1 MSSTYSSYKFELIGT
16 GEQAGTWGATTNT
29 NVGTT
34 IEQAIGGYV
43 SVTFTGTTKT
53 LTLTNSNAVQDARA
67 LYLDLTGAPGGAA
80 VLEVPAIQ
88 KAYIIKNATT
98 GGFTVTAKVT
108 GLTGVNIPNGKT
120 MLVYN
125 NGTDVVLAHDNFSA
139 PVTINVNSTSDA
151 LRINQ
156 LGTGNALV
164 VEDDTNPD
172 STPFVINSSGV
183 LISGTTASVNA
194 ANAQTGTLQSAG
206 RIQVNGL
213 TTQLATQFQGAWSAT
228 AAGAP
233 AVILGKSKGATV
245 GTYTAVASADT
256 LGYMQWQGA
265 DGTDFIR
272 AADIRAVVD
281 GTVGTGIVPAYMS
294 FRTADSVGT
303 LNQRMI
309 ILASGSVGVGA
320 LSTQLTGYNFRI
332 SRDITGAVTSYA
344 SAVIASV
351 ASDVTTTAF
360 GYFSQLSTNASV
372 FTLGDIVH
380 FRASQGTIGVGSTV
394 TQQTGFQAAA
404 TLSGATQNYGYISS
418 IVASGTS
425 NWNLYADGTAPNY
438 MGGALGIGSLTLTG
452 YNLRVART
460 LTGALTSTSIANT
473 GTVASDVT
481 TTAYAYG
488 SSLSTAASV
497 FTLGTLVHYGVVSPT
512 AGAGST
518 ITAQRGFS
526 VPSTM
531 TGATNNYGF
540 YSALDTATGVWGF
553 FGQGTA
559 DNAFLGNTRFGAVTA
574 PVATVDVTGSI
585 AATTS
590 ILSSGIFSGIG
601 YATGA
606 GAAVTQTTSRT
617 TSPPVI
623 NRVTGA
629 ITLVSAAG
637 SATYQ
642 SFTVTNSAVAA
653 TDVIIVNQKSGTDK
667 YIIMVTAV
675 AAGSFQLTFATT
687 GGTTTEQPVF
697 NFAVIKGVA
706 A

>member
-29 NVGTT
+29 NLGTT

-43 SVTFTGTTKT
+43 SVAFTGTTKT

-67 LYLDLTGAPGGAA
+67 LYLNLTGAPGAAA

-108 GLTGVNIPNGKT
+108 GLTGVDIPNGKT

-139 PVTINVNSTSDA
+139 PVTVNVNSASDA

-156 LGTGNALV
+156 IGSGNAFV

-172 STPFVINSSGV
+172 STPFVINASGAV
-183 LISGTTASVNA
+183 ITGTATAQNA
-194 ANAQTGTLQSAG
+194 ANAQSGSQNAAG
-206 RIQVNGL
+206 RVQIHGL
-213 TTQLATQFQGAWSAT
+213 TTQLATQFQGAWSA
-228 AAGAP
+228 ASANVGP
-233 AVILGKSKGATV
+233 ALILGRSKGTTV
-245 GTYTAVASADT
+245 GDYTAVASGDA
-256 LGYMQWQGA
+256 LGYMSWQGS
-265 DGTDFIR
+265 DGTNFVR
-272 AADIRAVVD
+272 SSDIRTFVD
-281 GTVGTGIVPAYMS
+281 GTVGTGIVPSSMY
-294 FRTADSVGT
+294 FRTTDSTGT
-303 LNQRMI
+303 LGNRLSI
-309 ILASGSVGVGA
+309 GPTGNIAVGGSPAVAISLALYKS
-320 LSTQLTGYNFRI
+320 
-332 SRDITGAVTSYA
+332 ITGAATAWGLINDATVATS
-344 SAVIASV
+344 
-351 ASDVTTTAF
+351 VTTAAYSFT
-360 GYFSQLSTNASV
+360 SQVGTDAAV
-372 FTLGDIVH
+372 TLTQLQH
-380 FRASQGTIGVGSTV
+380 FRVSPQAFGVGSTV
-394 TQQTGFQAAA
+394 TTQMGFAVASSMSAA
-404 TLSGATQNYGYISS
+404 TNNYAFYSGLA
-418 IVASGTS
+418 ASGNN
-425 NWNLYADGTAPNY
+425 NWGFYSAGTAPNY
-438 MGGALGIGSLTLTG
+438 AAGPINIGSTSNVTG
-452 YNLRVART
+452 SLYVIRT
-460 LTGALTSTSIANT
+460 LTGSASITSITNVPT
-473 GTVASDVT
+473 IASDVT
-481 TTAYAYG
+481 FSIGYGANVTTDT
-488 SSLSTAASV
+488 STALS
-497 FTLGTLVHYGVVSPT
+497 GYYHYAVNGCTIGS
-512 AGAGST
+512 GST
-518 ITAQRGFS
+518 IGDQRGFS
-526 VPSTM
+526 VNALM

-540 YSALDTATGVWGF
+540 YSALASATGVWGF
-553 FGQGTA
+553 YGAGTA
-559 DNAFLGNTRFGAVTA
+559 NNAFLGNTRFGAVTA

-590 ILSSGIFSGIG
+590 ILSSGISSGIG

-606 GAAVTQTTSRT
+606 GAAVTQITSRT
-617 TSPPVI
+617 TTPPVI

-675 AAGSFQLTFATT
+675 AAGSFQITFATT